1 MTKMENSISSGI
13 ETDMK
18 KDYRGFAPFAYAVGG
33 AILSVSSSNR
43 MPSPFRPSRNLL
55 IPTPSGVLH
64 SVSDHLLGIA
74 VLSLKIFIMDYQ
86 DSDSKMVAFYKDLL
100 GWESSPPSKPT
111 CKPSLHSTRSLPQQE
126 PVKLQRYTTCKKS
139 LSEVFK
145 KLASNGVTITGRGT
159 VQQEF
164 QNKQTILTSSTR
176 FHPLPASPKKSSKAP
191 ILINESGS
199 IKKRMQP
206 KMIFSKR
213 RKVPFRCT
221 FCTKRFKS
229 QERLKFHHQRMHG
242 IIYLSTWL
250 EIR

>member
-1 MTKMENSISSGI
+1 
-13 ETDMK
+13 
-18 KDYRGFAPFAYAVGG
+18 
-33 AILSVSSSNR
+33 

-86 DSDSKMVAFYKDLL
+86 DSDSKMVAFYKELLTAEDCDLEPEVVAFYKDLL